1 MSLDDFREFE
11 AKGLRTAANTYAHGF
26 ITIAYRVKVQ
36 VAEPTPLAS
45 SQRES
50 RRRYWFFGQHFDA
63 DGTPKIVCEKDVPYL
78 HAFKDGRNA
87 QLKLEDFMLA
97 NRRLV
102 RDFVEAPWT
111 VGCAE
116 VHPTFWKQVLPSV
129 IAADLMP
136 PPTSFNHQ
144 RVSAIFAPCIVL
156 QRWPSC
162 SGAVRLKRCDLI
174 TSRVLGRRSCRLPNL
189 RHCRCSSVQRRASAS
204 R

>member
-1 MSLDDFREFE
+1 
-11 AKGLRTAANTYAHGF
+11 
-26 ITIAYRVKVQ
+26 
-36 VAEPTPLAS
+36 
-45 SQRES
+45 
-50 RRRYWFFGQHFDA
+50 
-63 DGTPKIVCEKDVPYL
+63 
-78 HAFKDGRNA
+78 
-87 QLKLEDFMLA
+87 MLA

-102 RDFVEAPWT
+102 RDFAEAPWT

-144 RVSAIFAPCIVL
+144 RVSAIFA
-156 QRWPSC
+156 
-162 SGAVRLKRCDLI
+162 
-174 TSRVLGRRSCRLPNL
+174 RVLGRRSWRLPNL